1 LAKARGVDTWKT
13 KKWYAVLS
21 PEMFEGKEIAHVLSA
36 EDKGLLNR
44 VVSIGLDT
52 LTGDFSQAY
61 ATLFFRI
68 TEVKG
73 QSAFT
78 KLIGHELSKSYL
90 RTLVR
95 RRRNVLYDV
104 VDITTRDGV
113 PLRLKVG
120 VFTAHKVSDGARAA
134 IRNTVREEMLSRAKE
149 MDFPLLEQEVIF
161 RKFSSR
167 LYNRAKKIA
176 PLKRV
181 EIYKSEVKEK
191 FA

>member
-1 LAKARGVDTWKT
+1 
-13 KKWYAVLS
+13 
-21 PEMFEGKEIAHVLSA
+21 MFEGKEIAHVLAA
-36 EDKGLLNR
+36 EDKLLLNR
-44 VVSIGLDT
+44 IVSIGLDAF
-52 LTGDFSQAY
+52 TGDLSQAY

-68 TEVKG
+68 SEVKG

-95 RRRNVLYDV
+95 RRRNALYDV
-104 VDITTRDGV
+104 VDVITRDGV

-120 VFTAHKVSDGARAA
+120 VFTAHRVSDGARAA
-134 IRNTVREEMLSRAKE
+134 IRTAVREEMASRAKN

-161 RKFSSR
+161 RKFASR

-176 PLKRV
+176 PIKRV

-191 FA
+191 FT